1 MQLHLLSSSGELF
14 IEDVIEIARPMLEG
28 ISEPEVAY
36 LPAASLERSYSR
48 ETRAAFRGLAKV
60 TLLKAE
66 SDPLKKIRSALDRA
80 ALLYIPGGN
89 TFLMAHRLHNRGLVD
104 LIRHYLLAGLPMV
117 GVSAGTMICG
127 VNILTSNDINCCG
140 CVTFSGLN
148 LVPCNFN
155 MHYPPEEGDSRLDRD
170 DRMGQFLQFHDQ
182 PVLAM
187 QDDAY
192 IRVTE
197 AGLELVR
204 GTCWRFEKGKEK
216 ALLPP
221 GKLASKVLTPR

>member
-1 MQLHLLSSSGELF
+1 M
-14 IEDVIEIARPMLEG
+14 
-28 ISEPEVAY
+28 
-36 LPAASLERSYSR
+36 
-48 ETRAAFRGLAKV
+48 
-60 TLLKAE
+60 
-66 SDPLKKIRSALDRA
+66 
-80 ALLYIPGGN
+80 
-89 TFLMAHRLHNRGLVD
+89 
-104 LIRHYLLAGLPMV
+104 LAGLPLV

-155 MHYPPEEGDSRLDRD
+155 MHYPPEEGESRLDRD
-170 DRMGQFLQFHDQ
+170 DRMGQFLQFHDH

-192 IRVTE
+192 IQVTE

-204 GTCWRFEKGKEK
+204 GTCRCFKKGKEK
-216 ALLPP
+216 ALLPA
-221 GKLASKVLTPR
+221 GKLEM